1 MELVNGV
8 AAADGDTSGGS
19 EIVDCSEG
27 NLDAGFLGDR
37 EGSRP
42 ADDLSGDEETELAA
56 VDEEAF
62 DDVDENDNVELPDA
76 DREDWP
82 EAGESVNENVEEP

>member
-1 MELVNGV
+1 MEFVNGV
-8 AAADGDTSGGS
+8 PAAGGDTSGGS

-42 ADDLSGDEETELAA
+42 PADDLSGVEETELAV
-56 VDEEAF
+56 VDEEAL
-62 DDVDENDNVELPDA
+62 DDVDENYNVELPDA

-82 EAGESVNENVEEP
+82 EESENEYVEEP